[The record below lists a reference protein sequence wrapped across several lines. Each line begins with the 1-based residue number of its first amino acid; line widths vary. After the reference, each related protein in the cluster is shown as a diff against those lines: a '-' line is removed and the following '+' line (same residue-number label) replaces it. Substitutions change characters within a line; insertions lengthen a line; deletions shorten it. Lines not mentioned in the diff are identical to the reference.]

1 MSNICSLCNT
11 ELTSMDT
18 LLGENKLSDGG
29 VLCNKCLDKISYI
42 NQEVL
47 YNLNQF
53 NIGDIHRIIQNKNT
67 EQNVPAVTQEI
78 LPMAIDEEPQDLSK
92 DVYKRRKQKI
102 KTELERLNASLSVF
116 TKGEI
121 KELPYLIS
129 EEEKIIGITDAQ
141 FVNTLAAGILVA
153 TSKRMISVSKA
164 MFGDAKINDYPNEA
178 IRSVSFVTDPRS
190 PIIKIHLD
198 ERVVEFECFMDK
210 EDAEKFYSIIS
221 PIYNNLI
228 QQPQQEVSPVD
239 ANTNANANTVV
250 NATLS
255 LEIIEKLEKLG
266 KLRENGILTD
276 TEFTEQKRKL
286 LAQLK

>member
-1 MSNICSLCNT
+1 MSNTCSLCNT

-53 NIGDIHRIIQNKNT
+53 NIDDIHRIIQDKNS
-67 EQNVPAVTQEI
+67 EQNSLAITQEN
-78 LPMAIDEEPQDLSK
+78 LPMTVEEAQNISK
-92 DVYKRRKQKI
+92 EVYKRRKQKI
-102 KTELERLNASLSVF
+102 KTELEKLNASLSVF

-164 MFGDAKINDYPNEA
+164 MFGTAKINDYPNET
-178 IRSVSFVTDPRS
+178 IKSISFVTDPRS
-190 PIIKIHLD
+190 PIIKLHLD

-210 EDAEKFYSIIS
+210 EDAEKFYDIIR
-221 PIYNNLI
+221 PIYNNPI
-228 QQPQQEVSPVD
+228 QQLQQQTNPV
-239 ANTNANANTVV
+239 NTNAAA
-250 NATLS
+250 NATHS
-255 LEIIEKLEKLG
+255 LDILEQLEKLG

-286 LAQLK
+286 LEQLK

>member
-1 MSNICSLCNT
+1 MNNTCSLCST
-11 ELTSMDT
+11 ELTSMDK

-53 NIGDIHRIIQNKNT
+53 NIDDIQSIVQNKNT
-67 EQNVPAVTQEI
+67 EQNSLAVTTQEN
-78 LPMAIDEEPQDLSK
+78 LSVMIDEEPQHISK
-92 DVYKRRKQKI
+92 EEYKRRKQKI
-102 KTELERLNASLSVF
+102 KAELEKLNANLSVF

-121 KELPYLIS
+121 KELPSLIP
-129 EEEKIIGITDAQ
+129 EDEKIVGITDAQ

-164 MFGDAKINDYPNEA
+164 MFGAAKINDYPNEK
-178 IRSVSFVTDPRS
+178 IKSVSFVTNPRS
-190 PIIKIHLD
+190 PIIKLHLE

-210 EDAEKFYSIIS
+210 EDAEKFYDIIR
-221 PIYNNLI
+221 PIYNNPV
-228 QQPQQEVSPVD
+228 QQSQQHIDSVNTGTNTAVS
-239 ANTNANANTVV
+239 
-250 NATLS
+250 ATTS
-255 LEIIEKLEKLG
+255 LEILEQLEKLG

-276 TEFTEQKRKL
+276 SEFTEQKRKL
-286 LAQLK
+286 LGQLK

>member
-1 MSNICSLCNT
+1 MSNNCSLCNT

-47 YNLNQF
+47 YNLHQF
-53 NIGDIHRIIQNKNT
+53 SIDDIHRIIQNQNT
-67 EQNVPAVTQEI
+67 EQNTSAVAIQEN
-78 LPMAIDEEPQDLSK
+78 LPMAIDEPQNITK
-92 DVYKRRKQKI
+92 DIFKRRKQKI
-102 KTELERLNASLSVF
+102 KAELESLNASLSIF

-121 KELPYLIS
+121 KELPYLIP
-129 EEEKIIGITDAQ
+129 EDEKIIGITDAQ

-164 MFGDAKINDYPNEA
+164 MFGTAKINDYPNET

-190 PIIKIHLD
+190 PIIKLHLE

-210 EDAEKFYSIIS
+210 EDAEKFYDIIR
-221 PIYNNLI
+221 PIYNNPV
-228 QQPQQEVSPVD
+228 QQPQQQINPV
-239 ANTNANANTVV
+239 NTETNTAV
-250 NATLS
+250 NPTLS
-255 LEIIEKLEKLG
+255 LEILDQLEKLG

-286 LAQLK
+286 LGQLK

>member
-11 ELTSMDT
+11 ELTSMDK

-53 NIGDIHRIIQNKNT
+53 NIDDIHRIIQNKNT
-67 EQNVPAVTQEI
+67 EQNPPAVIQDN
-78 LPMAIDEEPQDLSK
+78 LPMAIEEFPQNISK
-92 DVYKRRKQKI
+92 EVYKRRKQKI
-102 KTELERLNASLSVF
+102 KAELDKLNASLSVF

-164 MFGDAKINDYPNEA
+164 MFGDAKINDYPNET

-210 EDAEKFYSIIS
+210 EDAEKFYGIIS
-221 PIYNNLI
+221 PIYNNPV
-228 QQPQQEVSPVD
+228 QQPQQEASPV
-239 ANTNANANTVV
+239 NTNTDTPINNT
-250 NATLS
+250 TLS
-255 LEIIEKLEKLG
+255 LEILEQLEKLG
-266 KLRENGILTD
+266 KLRESGILTD

-286 LAQLK
+286 LGQLK